1 MLKGIYILSEKSYP
15 EIYPEHVRKKI
26 DNQVLMVPQP
36 YTPESIAES
45 AHVLQDVELLFS
57 GWGAPKLDE
66 AFLKAAP
73 RLKMVFYGA
82 GSVKGMV
89 TEAFWRRGI
98 RLTSAYAANAIPVA
112 EYTVS
117 QIVFALKNGWRLSR
131 AYQDRKTNNRIKLD
145 IPVVGT
151 FGSTV
156 GLISLGMIARQ
167 VCQRLK
173 AYDMNV
179 IAYDPFATRE
189 QAEAMGVQLCSLDE
203 LFERSDVVSLHA
215 PWLEETVGMI
225 TGEHF
230 RRMKP
235 GATFLNTARGAIVRE
250 PEMIEALQARPDLFA
265 ILDVT
270 YPEPP
275 ADDSP
280 LYTLPNVVLTPHIAG
295 SMGNEVARMG
305 MFMADE
311 LGRYLAGEPLAW
323 EIDEKKAAI
332 LA

>member
-1 MLKGIYILSEKSYP
+1 MYKGIYILGEKAYAT
-15 EIYPEHVRKKI
+15 IYPERVRQKI
-26 DNQVLMVPQP
+26 ESRVNMIPQA
-36 YTPESIAES
+36 YTTESIAES
-45 AHVLQDVELLFS
+45 LDVLQDVELLFS

-89 TEAFWRRGI
+89 TEAFWKRGI

-131 AYQDRKTNNRIKLD
+131 AYQNPHTYQGKHSAV
-145 IPVVGT
+145 PVVGT

-173 AYDMNV
+173 TYDMNV

-189 QAEAMGVQLCSLDE
+189 QAEALGVQLCSLDE

-215 PWLEETVGMI
+215 PWLDETVGMI

-235 GATFLNTARGAIVRE
+235 GATFLNTARGAIIRE
-250 PEMIEALQARPDLFA
+250 PEMIEALQERPDLFA

-275 ADDSP
+275 VDDSP
-280 LYTLPNVVLTPHIAG
+280 LYTMPNVVLTPHIAG
-295 SMGNEVARMG
+295 SMGNEIARMG
-305 MFMADE
+305 MYMADE
-311 LGRYLAGEPLAW
+311 LGRYLAGEPLTW
-323 EIDEKKAAI
+323 EIDEKRAAI

>member
-1 MLKGIYILSEKSYP
+1 MHKGIYILSEEAYP
-15 EIYPEHVRKKI
+15 SIYPERVRQKI
-26 DNQVLMVPQP
+26 EQRVHMIPQA

-45 AHVLQDVELLFS
+45 LDVLEDVEVLFS

-73 RLKMVFYGA
+73 HLKMVFYGA

-89 TEAFWRRGI
+89 TEAFWKRGI

-131 AYQDRKTNNRIKLD
+131 AYQGRNTNRSAQPD
-145 IPVVGT
+145 VPVVGT

-167 VCQRLK
+167 VCQRLQ

-179 IAYDPFATRE
+179 ITYDPFATRE
-189 QAEAMGVQLCSLDE
+189 QAEALGVQLCSLDE

-215 PWLEETVGMI
+215 PWLDETVGMI

-235 GATFLNTARGAIVRE
+235 GATFLNTARGAIIRE
-250 PEMIEALQARPDLFA
+250 PEMIEALQERPDLFA

-275 ADDSP
+275 VDDSP
-280 LYTLPNVVLTPHIAG
+280 LYTMPNVVLTPHIAG
-295 SMGNEVARMG
+295 SMGNEIARMG
-305 MFMADE
+305 MYMADE
-311 LGRYLAGEPLAW
+311 LSRYLAGETLAW

>member
-1 MLKGIYILSEKSYP
+1 MYKGIYILGETSYSD
-15 EIYPEHVRKKI
+15 IYPERVRQKI
-26 DNQVLMVPQP
+26 ESRVNMITQA
-36 YTPESIAES
+36 YTSQSIAES
-45 AHVLQDVELLFS
+45 LDVLQDVEVLFS

-89 TEAFWRRGI
+89 TEAFWKRGI

-131 AYQDRKTNNRIKLD
+131 AYQDPKTNRGMRAAF
-145 IPVVGT
+145 PVVGT

-167 VCQRLK
+167 VCQRLQ

-189 QAEAMGVQLCSLDE
+189 QAEALGVQLCTLDE
-203 LFERSDVVSLHA
+203 LFERADVVSLHA

-250 PEMIEALQARPDLFA
+250 PEMIEALQERPDLFA

-275 ADDSP
+275 VDDSP
-280 LYTLPNVVLTPHIAG
+280 LYTMPNVVLTPHIAG
-295 SMGNEVARMG
+295 SLGNEIARMG
-305 MFMADE
+305 MYMADE

>member
-1 MLKGIYILSEKSYP
+1 MLKGIYILGEKSYT
-15 EIYPEHVRKKI
+15 EIYPERIREKI
-26 DNQVLMVPQP
+26 ENQVQMVSTA
-36 YTPESIAES
+36 YTPETIAE
-45 AHVLQDVELLFS
+45 APHVLQNVDLLFS

-89 TEAFWRRGI
+89 TEAFWRRDI

-131 AYQDRKTNNRIKLD
+131 AYQDRKTRDRFGFNV
-145 IPVVGT
+145 PAVGS

-167 VCQRLK
+167 VCERLK
-173 AYDMNV
+173 AYDMNI
-179 IAYDPFATRE
+179 IAYDPFATPE
-189 QAEAMGVQLCSLDE
+189 QAEALGVQLCSLDE

-215 PWLEETVGMI
+215 PWLEATVGMI

-230 RRMKP
+230 RRMKH

-250 PEMIEALQARPDLFA
+250 QEMIEALQERPDLFA

-275 ADDSP
+275 VNDSP
-280 LYTLPNVVLTPHIAG
+280 LYTMQNVVLTPHIAG

-305 MFMADE
+305 MYMAEE
-311 LGRYLAGEPLAW
+311 LGRYLAGDPLKW